1 MGVKNSSFNSAEFAW
16 KDITVTAM
24 GRTYERIME
33 VEYDVEVDKK
43 YIYGRGKKVRG
54 IQGGNEK
61 PAGSLTLGQSEVEAM
76 IREAQA
82 TDPNAKLSD
91 ITFDI
96 QVHSL
101 KGVDLVKDR
110 LIGCEFTKQ
119 PKSMKQGDS
128 DMEIKL
134 PIMFMDVAYNVQ

>member
-1 MGVKNSSFNSAEFAW
+1 MAKFNSAEYSW

-24 GRTYERIME
+24 GRTFARVME
-33 VEYDVEVDKK
+33 VEYDIEEDKK
-43 YIYGRGKKVRG
+43 YIYGRGGKVRG

-76 IREAQA
+76 IREAQT
-82 TDPNAKLSD
+82 TDPNAKLTD
-91 ITFDI
+91 ITFDVQI
-96 QVHSL
+96 HYL

-110 LIGCEFTKQ
+110 LVGCEFTKQ

-134 PIMFMDVAYNVQ
+134 PIMMMDVQYNVA